1 MIIFTKGDNQVEK
14 IEKDFLEL
22 EDYLNKAINYIN
34 ENDFALDNELKKWN
48 VKLSKE
54 EIIKSLKLINN
65 KVDNWIKKYNYK
77 NDILA
82 IELKDYDLVSK
93 ESALLLGE
101 CSLIDGIYIEQID
114 WIIGLIGSYIQK
126 K

>member
-1 MIIFTKGDNQVEK
+1 MEK

-65 KVDNWIKKYNYK
+65 KVDNWIKNYNSK
-77 NDILA
+77 NDILV

-93 ESALLLGE
+93 ESAFLLGE
-101 CSLIDGIYIEQID
+101 CSLIDGLYIEQID
-114 WIIGLIGSYIQK
+114 WIIGLIGSYMAKEIK
-126 K
+126 EGGKMNE